1 MEESLRG
8 RHYLDKLDKE
18 ATKFAALH
26 SLFKKLVKAE
36 EVALTNRVK
45 FQKKWEE
52 IATTETIEDLSTA
65 FQAYAQATYEINNAH
80 RECIDHLKTVIQE
93 GLRNYPIKIKQQK
106 RSLSSRR
113 SSEQQASA
121 QRSQSLSR
129 GDSPAEGPQRTNTRA
144 DLETEAFLQSVESYE
159 KSQVEDIKMTLVH
172 LVNTD
177 MHQHAVALQQLSL
190 VVPAINNLS
199 GRNVKLKKSE

>member
-1 MEESLRG
+1 MRG
-8 RHYLDKLDKE
+8 RQYMEKLDQE
-18 ATKFAALH
+18 ASKFAALH

-36 EVALTNRVK
+36 EVSLANRVK
-45 FQKKWEE
+45 FQKKWDE
-52 IATTETIEDLSTA
+52 IATAETIEDLSTA
-65 FQAYAQATYEINNAH
+65 FQAYAAATNEINATH

-113 SSEQQASA
+113 SNDPQSSA
-121 QRSQSLSR
+121 QRSQSSGR
-129 GDSPAEGPQRTNTRA
+129 GDQPVDPKFSQRAKA
-144 DLETEAFLQSVESYE
+144 DLDSEAFNQSVESYE

-177 MHQHAVALQQLSL
+177 MHHHAVALQQLSL
-190 VVPAINNLS
+190 VVPAINKLS
-199 GRNVKLKKSE
+199 GRNVKLKKGE